1 MDKIDLK
8 RRYLILLFFLSV
20 ISHAS
25 SSEEIGISPKID
37 RVTVFTDTALIRK
50 SANVSL
56 KKGENTI
63 RIRDL
68 TQSVID
74 GSVQV
79 KMLDPSSVKISDV
92 KVDQTYLQKQS
103 DENIEKVRAK
113 LAETEALIQAGTD
126 DTAAITNSIDF
137 LKRISPFP
145 KNQKVLP
152 SELEAHTKFLEKAL
166 FERYGRI
173 AKLDTR
179 LKELR
184 EEKALLEKELNRL
197 KTPDLSKSVQVTLSC
212 AADLKEQ
219 KLEIS
224 YLTQNARWTPLYTL
238 RADSAEGK
246 IEWSSFVSIT
256 QSSGEEW
263 GSAEIEISTAH
274 PFGTQAPDP
283 IQAWYIDI
291 YRPTPPSRAKALLF
305 EADTMIRSS
314 ASAPMAEYETP
325 TVNEETTSFSFLLPA
340 RHTIPSDNQ
349 PHKIFV
355 AAATVKGDFHYRA
368 VPKLSPYAYMS
379 SEVLNPFS
387 FPLLEGEMTLLL
399 DGHVVG
405 TYQTPGTL
413 FPEEKIQL
421 SFGADESIKIE
432 RKQNKK
438 YTKETGLISHETH
451 VEYDYTHEIT
461 NGKNK
466 PVRIRVEDHF
476 PISRNE
482 QIRVTREAP
491 KTGEADISSEG
502 IITWD
507 IELKPHAKKILP
519 MHFSVS
525 YPKEVRV
532 EGLE

>member
-1 MDKIDLK
+1 MDKIYVK
-8 RRYLILLFFLSV
+8 GGYLILLFFLSV

-25 SSEEIGISPKID
+25 SSPEIGVSPKID
-37 RVTVFTDTALIRK
+37 RITLFTDTALIRK
-50 SANVSL
+50 SANLSL

-63 RIRDL
+63 RIRGL

-74 GSVQV
+74 SSVQV

-103 DENIEKVRAK
+103 DANIEKVRAK
-113 LAETEALIQAGTD
+113 LAETEASIQAGTD
-126 DTAAITNSIDF
+126 DTAAITNGIDF

-145 KNQKVLP
+145 QNQKVIP
-152 SELEAHTKFLEKAL
+152 SELEAHTKFLEKSL
-166 FERYGRI
+166 SERYGRI

-184 EEKALLEKELNRL
+184 EEKVLLEKELNRL

-224 YLTQNARWTPLYTL
+224 YLTQNARWAPLYTL
-238 RADSAEGK
+238 RADSAEEK
-246 IEWSSFVSIT
+246 IEWSNFVSIT

-263 GSAEIEISTAH
+263 GNAEIEISTAH
-274 PFGTQAPDP
+274 PFGTQAPEP
-283 IQAWYIDI
+283 IKGWYIDV
-291 YRPTPPSRAKALLF
+291 YAPPSRAKALLF
-305 EADTMIRSS
+305 EADTMMRSS
-314 ASAPMAEYETP
+314 GPASMAEYEAP
-325 TVNEETTSFSFLLPA
+325 TINEETTSFSFLLPA

-379 SEVLNPFS
+379 TDVLNPFL

-399 DGHVVG
+399 DGQVVG
-405 TYQTPGTL
+405 SYQTPGTL
-413 FPEEKIQL
+413 FPEEKVQL
-421 SFGADESIKIE
+421 SFGVDESIKIE

-438 YTKETGLISHETH
+438 YTKETGLISHETQ

-466 PVRIRVEDHF
+466 PIRIRVEDHF
-476 PISRNE
+476 PLSRNE

-491 KTGEADISSEG
+491 KTGEADISSDG

-507 IELKPHAKKILP
+507 IELKPHAKKMLP